1 MDGWGRTAIEAAARC
16 VLVEASL
23 LVQQLRL
30 DVLDRG
36 RQMSVVLTNCGDLR
50 VNFLAKIAHH
60 LDHLVDGLLKDRL
73 GDWLIIVFGHGGGGA
88 G

>member
-1 MDGWGRTAIEAAARC
+1 MDGWGRTAIEAAAKC

-36 RQMSVVLTNCGDLR
+36 RQVGAILAKCGDLR
-50 VNFLAKIAHH
+50 VDLLAEIAHH
-60 LDHLVDGLLKDRL
+60 LDHLVDGLFEDSL
-73 GDWLIIVFGHGGGGA
+73 GDWLLLVFSHGGEGA